1 MKYFFMPMV
10 MWKVFEKSFQNNL
23 LMLNVEDTKPVMKKA
38 KLKYRQI
45 IEEIPPW
52 GKNDVLLVNILS
64 GATLASIYL
73 SLPKKVDVKQV
84 EEYYR
89 KSMNE
94 NKIMRFTLK
103 NTKNFSKRQ
112 QRGLS
117 KQASKSQKAT
127 NPYTWRYEFYYGKN
141 IDNFDA
147 IFDKCGIYELF
158 KHLGISDITPA
169 LCAYDY
175 GMAEHTNTIFTRE
188 CTIASGGEVCDCHY
202 KRKS

>member
-73 SLPKKVDVKQV
+73 
-84 EEYYR
+84 
-89 KSMNE
+89 
-94 NKIMRFTLK
+94 
-103 NTKNFSKRQ
+103 
-112 QRGLS
+112 
-117 KQASKSQKAT
+117 A
-127 NPYTWRYEFYYGKN
+127 
-141 IDNFDA
+141 
-147 IFDKCGIYELF
+147 
-158 KHLGISDITPA
+158 
-169 LCAYDY
+169 
-175 GMAEHTNTIFTRE
+175 
-188 CTIASGGEVCDCHY
+188 
-202 KRKS
+202 